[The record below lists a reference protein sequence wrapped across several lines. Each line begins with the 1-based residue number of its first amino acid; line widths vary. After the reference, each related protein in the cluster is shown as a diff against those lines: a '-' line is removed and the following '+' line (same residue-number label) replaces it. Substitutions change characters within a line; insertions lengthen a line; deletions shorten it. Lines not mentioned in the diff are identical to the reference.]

1 MLIVPGVEVKTRIYE
16 SANSFMQAAR
26 YHYQLWGATAKV
38 KHLET
43 QYSQLFAINKQT
55 NSEVSNSISTTGSR
69 SNSSLDISTVM
80 KASEAISGE
89 IVLDKMLS
97 KLMKILIENVGA
109 QIGYLILENEGK
121 LSIEAECLS
130 ENEKVTFIQSITVEN
145 CQKLAEY
152 IVSYVARTQEKVVL
166 NNATAEGNFTND
178 PYIKNTQPK
187 SILCAALMN
196 QG

>member
-1 MLIVPGVEVKTRIYE
+1 MFIEDFGGE
-16 SANSFMQAAR
+16 SLKILMQQKPLSFEEFLKMAIAITDSLADLHAA
-26 YHYQLWGATAKV
+26 H
-38 KHLET
+38 
-43 QYSQLFAINKQT
+43 I
-55 NSEVSNSISTTGSR
+55 I
-69 SNSSLDISTVM
+69 
-80 KASEAISGE
+80 
-89 IVLDKMLS
+89 

-109 QIGYLILENEGK
+109 QIGYLILDNLGT
-121 LSIEAECLS
+121 LRIEAECLS
-130 ENEKVTFIQSITVEN
+130 ENEKVTFLQSIPVEN

-152 IVSYVARTQEKVVL
+152 IVSYVALTQEKVVL